1 LKFFKIFFQALKQKN
16 FVVYIALFL
25 GYNVLRS
32 CLLGSMQYGIRY
44 LLKMPAKTSA
54 IIMIGYLI
62 ASIIAIPLW
71 VLLVQQK
78 KMIEN

>member
-1 LKFFKIFFQALKQKN
+1 
-16 FVVYIALFL
+16 
-25 GYNVLRS
+25 
-32 CLLGSMQYGIRY
+32 MQYGIRY